1 MGTLAASSRTL
12 RRVAARSVVS
22 TVYLVGCFVG
32 LSACTGKLDPAGASR
47 QAAIDGGSPTS
58 HGPGAPVATPNQGS
72 DGAGTGAG
80 TGNDVRFDEDAGVAM
95 PVPCVPSNPANLAP
109 AAGNVGAACD
119 GGGCQSGAGPVVLF
133 GGFSDDATMQS
144 DTWEWDGAAWTP
156 RDVVGPSARY
166 DHAMASLAGKVVLF
180 GGRVDGGPSDAVGDT
195 WEWDGQT
202 WTQRCV
208 SGPTPRY
215 GHAMAALN
223 GRIMLFGGDING
235 RIDRPTNPVGD
246 TWEWDGSSWT
256 QRFVSGPPAR
266 RHHSMTT
273 VGDKIVL
280 YGGEDT
286 SEAPLSD
293 AWEWDGSAWT
303 QILVSPP
310 TSALVPPTFVPTSG
324 FAAVAGGAVLLGT
337 FGSTS
342 QTWTFAADT
351 WTQVAVTAPS
361 PRFSY
366 GAATLG
372 GKAVIFGGEGSSL
385 VSTSE
390 TWEWDGQAWT
400 QRSVTNAPSARYSV
414 AMATK

>member
-1 MGTLAASSRTL
+1 MSTLAVSSWTL
-12 RRVAARSVVS
+12 RRGAERSVVS
-22 TVYLVGCFVG
+22 TLCLVGCVVG
-32 LSACTGKLDPAGASR
+32 LTACTGKVDSAGASR
-47 QAAIDGGSPTS
+47 QAAIDGGAPTA
-58 HGPGAPVATPNQGS
+58 HGPGAPPVAPDHGP
-72 DGAGTGAG
+72 DGYYPGAGG
-80 TGNDVRFDEDAGVAM
+80 DEDAGLVM
-95 PVPCVPSNPANLAP
+95 PAPCVPANSANLGP
-109 AAGNVGAACD
+109 VAGNAGATCD

-133 GGFSDDATMQS
+133 GGFADATMQS
-144 DTWEWDGAAWTP
+144 DTWEWDGAAWTQ

-195 WEWDGQT
+195 WEWDGQA
-202 WTQRCV
+202 WTQRAV
-208 SGPTPRY
+208 SGPSPRF

-223 GRIMLFGGDING
+223 GRIVLFGGDING

-246 TWEWDGSSWT
+246 TWEWDGAAWT
-256 QRFVSGPPAR
+256 QRCVSGPLAR

-273 VGDKIVL
+273 VGGKVVL
-280 YGGEDT
+280 YGGEDA

-293 AWEWDGSAWT
+293 AWEWDGIAWT
-303 QILVSPP
+303 QISVSPP
-310 TSALVPPTFVPTSG
+310 TSAADPPAFVPTSG
-324 FAAVAGGAVLLGT
+324 LTAVQGGAVLLGA

-342 QTWTFAADT
+342 QTWNFAAGT
-351 WTQVAVTAPS
+351 WQEAVVTAPS

-366 GAATLG
+366 GMTTLG
-372 GKAVIFGGEGSSL
+372 GKAVVFGGEGYSL
-385 VSTSE
+385 VSLNE